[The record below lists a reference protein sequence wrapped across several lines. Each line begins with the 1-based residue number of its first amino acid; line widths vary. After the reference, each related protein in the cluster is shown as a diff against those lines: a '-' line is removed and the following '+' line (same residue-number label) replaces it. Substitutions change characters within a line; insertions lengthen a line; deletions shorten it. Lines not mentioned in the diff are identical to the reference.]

1 MPESQT
7 VFVDDPAMAK
17 LLERYVAR
25 RWEDLE
31 RGKQALIAMDVGT
44 LARIGH
50 NMRGS
55 GTAFGIDAISSLGAA
70 LESAAEDRNR
80 FAIRDVLAN
89 LEALLVRIRI
99 IEADSR

>member
-1 MPESQT
+1 MSETKT

-31 RGKQALIAMDVGT
+31 RAKQALLAMDIGT
-44 LARIGH
+44 LSRIGH

-55 GTAFGIDAISSLGAA
+55 GTAYGIEAISGIGKA
-70 LESAAEDRNR
+70 LESAAQREDR
-80 FAIRDVLAN
+80 FAIRDVLTD
-89 LEALLVRIRI
+89 LEALLPKIRI
-99 IEADSR
+99 LESASR